1 MDEDQIQWR
10 NSLCEIRLCGI
21 RHVNNGKDK
30 EYGKSPILFF
40 ARTRNAKYSESAYT
54 HIDRREI
61 TMKHDDAKILREVQ
75 RNTEIGMTTID
86 TILDKIDNDEFS
98 LQLSKQS
105 LHYSEIHN
113 KALDQILKNEG
124 DVYRGSQITDIML
137 KGSIH
142 ASTALNVSKGHLA
155 EIMIQGSNRGITSMW
170 KAMKHNQLATSEAVE
185 LAQELVDFEQ
195 ENIKQL
201 REYL

>member
-1 MDEDQIQWR
+1 
-10 NSLCEIRLCGI
+10 
-21 RHVNNGKDK
+21 
-30 EYGKSPILFF
+30 
-40 ARTRNAKYSESAYT
+40 
-54 HIDRREI
+54 
-61 TMKHDDAKILREVQ
+61 MKHDDAKILQEVQ
-75 RNTEIGMTTID
+75 RNTELGMTAID
-86 TILDKIDNDEFS
+86 TILDKVGDDDFS

-124 DVYRGSQITDIML
+124 DVYRGSQITDMML

-142 ASTALNVSKGHLA
+142 AGTVFNVSKGHLA
-155 EIMIQGSNRGITSMW
+155 EMMIESSNRGITSMW
-170 KAMKHNQLATSEAVE
+170 KALKHNQLATSEAVE

-195 ENIKQL
+195 ENIARL

>member
-1 MDEDQIQWR
+1 MDKDQIQR
-10 NSLCEIRLCGI
+10 QDSLCKIRLCGI
-21 RHVNNGKDK
+21 RHIISGKDK
-30 EYGKSPILFF
+30 EYGKSPILFNF
-40 ARTRNAKYSESAYT
+40 LEV
-54 HIDRREI
+54 D
-61 TMKHDDAKILREVQ
+61 MKHDDAKILREVQ
-75 RNTEIGMTTID
+75 RNTEIGMTAID

-124 DVYRGSQITDIML
+124 DVYRGSQVKDMIL

-142 ASTALNVSKGHLA
+142 ANTALNVSKGHLA
-155 EIMIQGSNRGITSMW
+155 EMMIQGSNRGITSMW

-195 ENIKQL
+195 ENIAKL